1 MRKLFE
7 VKEFDS
13 IICNSDY
20 KDNDSYKYLVKKQF
34 ENLEMFIHEFSGSEE
49 NADALDFM
57 RIDYRRNVGDR
68 ITVKNYVGLIQMKD
82 GFQVQILPKISF
94 GEEEDS
100 GNARTK
106 RIFLRMLRS
115 MKDFP
120 SKTFNDASLKVDQ
133 MNLYEIFI
141 NMYLQEVR
149 HLVKRGIKSAYVSQ
163 EDNLRYYK
171 GKLLVGQHLRANLVH
186 KERFY
191 VGYEEFLS
199 NSPENRLV
207 KSTLEKLQKITSSA
221 ENSKEIRQLLTAFE
235 LVESSTNYQKD
246 FSKVVIDRNTKDY
259 EMLMQ
264 WSKVFLMNKS
274 FTTFSGSTT
283 SRALL
288 FPMESVYES
297 YVSQQMKKVFRPDGW
312 DISTQDKGHYLF
324 MNPRKKFALRPDI
337 VLTKDDHTV
346 IMDTK
351 WKNLINNEKKNYGI
365 SQSDMYQMYAYSK
378 KYKTS
383 EIWLL
388 YPINDEMRNSKPIK
402 FDSGDGTTVN
412 LFFVDVANIED
423 SLLVLKN
430 DICPKKELENRVSEK

>member
-20 KDNDSYKYLVKKQF
+20 KDNDSYKYLEKKQF

-68 ITVKNYVGLIQMKD
+68 ITIKNYVGLIQMKD

-324 MNPRKKFALRPDI
+324 MNPRKQFALRPDI

-351 WKNLINNEKKNYGI
+351 WKNLINDERKNYGI

-430 DICPKKELENRVSEK
+430 DICPKK

>member
-20 KDNDSYKYLVKKQF
+20 KDNDSYKYLEKKQF

-221 ENSKEIRQLLTAFE
+221 ENSKEIRQILTAFE

-402 FDSGDGTTVN
+402 FDSEDGTTVN

>member
-199 NSPENRLV
+199 NRPENRLV

-324 MNPRKKFALRPDI
+324 MNPRKQFALRPDI
-337 VLTKDDHTV
+337 VLTKDDHT
-346 IMDTK
+346 IILDTK
-351 WKNLINNEKKNYGI
+351 WKNLINDERKNYGI

-402 FDSGDGTTVN
+402 FDSEDGTTVN

>member
-68 ITVKNYVGLIQMKD
+68 ITIKNYVGLIQMKD

-430 DICPKKELENRVSEK
+430 DICPKK